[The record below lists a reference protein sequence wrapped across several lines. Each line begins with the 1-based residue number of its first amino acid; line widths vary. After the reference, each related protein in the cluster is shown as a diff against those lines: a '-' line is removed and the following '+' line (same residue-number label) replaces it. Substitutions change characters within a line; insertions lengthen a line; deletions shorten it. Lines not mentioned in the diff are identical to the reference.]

1 MGVVALPLA
10 VSVFAAAPAHAGV
23 PVDSADPSKDFSQK
37 VGFILPWL
45 VGLDGIGGSMGTI
58 GGKAFVHSGPSG
70 TQAGVIG
77 ILQQSTH
84 VGPAYF
90 HLNVVKSATFTYTPG
105 TTTTPGGH
113 GPCDHG
119 HAATATGPKAELNLV
134 DIGNWA
140 AGIPGFIE
148 WYGELGFTSD
158 TVVDSSG
165 VSFNWKGINKQ
176 YVSIGG
182 GLLTLGFDFQPS
194 FSLNVPTPGVNLAAP
209 FGNVLTPGYAPAGG
223 KSGDDGVKP
232 SDDGAKPGH
241 DGAKPGDVVDTA
253 GYDGAKPGQ
262 DFEKAGYDAAKPG
275 PGEGPPEE
283 GGDEPGLQGDEP
295 GEGGVKPGHDGDKPG
310 AEGGVKPRHDG
321 DKPGADGVKPG
332 HDGDKPGAD
341 GEKPGEGSNND
352 KPRGGDKPGQNNH
365 DKSGQDGSRP
375 GPGGDGSG
383 QGGEG
388 AAAGGSRDRS
398 AS

>member
-1 MGVVALPLA
+1 MGMVALPLA

-134 DIGNWA
+134 DIGKWA

-194 FSLNVPTPGVNLAAP
+194 LSLNVPTPGVNLAAP
-209 FGNVLTPGYAPAGG
+209 LGNVLTPGYAPAGG
-223 KSGDDGVKP
+223 KSG
-232 SDDGAKPGH
+232 DDGAKPGH

-262 DFEKAGYDAAKPG
+262 DFDKAGYDAAKPG
-275 PGEGPPEE
+275 PGEGAPEE

>member
-1 MGVVALPLA
+1 MGMVALPLA

-134 DIGNWA
+134 DIGKWA

-209 FGNVLTPGYAPAGG
+209 LGNVLTPGYAPAGG
-223 KSGDDGVKP
+223 KSG
-232 SDDGAKPGH
+232 DDGAKPGH

-262 DFEKAGYDAAKPG
+262 DFDKAGYDAAKPG
-275 PGEGPPEE
+275 PGEGAPEE